1 MKHFLTYLAIAAAA
15 LLTIMS
21 CSEEKRKKALLPNIS
36 GKAGEVIVVINKND
50 WEGGVG
56 AVLRDTLAR
65 DCQFLPQKEPLY
77 TLVEVSPKGFSNM
90 FQLHRNIVIVNISK
104 DVTEPGVVYKNNV
117 WAAPQCVIRIN
128 AANSESAVKLI
139 KENSTKIVAVL
150 DEAER
155 DRVIINAKKYEERS
169 LAPAVVQLTGGSPH
183 FPSGYRLKK
192 KTEDFIWISYDT
204 EFTTQ
209 GILIYKYPVVKGEDM
224 MSSESL
230 IHANELALKNNVP
243 GMFENTYMTI
253 SSFAR
258 PSVKYMRYKG
268 QEFAEL
274 RGLWEVHN
282 DYMGGPF
289 VSHVFYS
296 KDGKYL
302 IGLEGFVYAPK
313 YDKRHYLRQ
322 VESIIY
328 SFEWAENDAENKS
341 KGKKD

>member
-1 MKHFLTYLAIAAAA
+1 MKKFLTYLAVAAAA
-15 LLTIMS
+15 VLAVVS

-36 GKAGEVIVVINKND
+36 GKAGEVIVVISKNE
-50 WEGGVG
+50 WEGSVG

-65 DCQFLPQKEPLY
+65 ECQFLPQKEPIY

-90 FQLHRNIVIVNISK
+90 FQLHRNIVIVNISG
-104 DVTEPGVVYKNNV
+104 DVTEPGVVYRNNV

-128 AANSESAVKLI
+128 AADSESAVRII
-139 KENSTKIVAVL
+139 KENSAKMVSVL

-155 DRVIINAKKYEERS
+155 DRIISNSRKYEERS
-169 LAPAVVQLTGGSPH
+169 LAPVVTKMAGGSPH
-183 FPSGYRLKK
+183 FPSGYKLKK
-192 KTEDFIWISYDT
+192 KTDDFVWITYDT
-204 EFTTQ
+204 DITQ
-209 GILIYKYPVVKGEDM
+209 GILIYKYPVIEGEDM

-230 IHANELALKNNVP
+230 VRANELALKNNVP

-253 SSFAR
+253 SSFAK
-258 PSVKYMRYKG
+258 PSVKYLRYKG
-268 QEFAEL
+268 REFAEI

-289 VSHVFYS
+289 VTHVLYS
-296 KDGKYL
+296 PDGKYM
-302 IGLEGFVYAPK
+302 IGMEGFVYAPK

-328 SFEWAENDAENKS
+328 SFEWAENNTGKD
-341 KGKKD
+341 KKD

>member
-1 MKHFLTYLAIAAAA
+1 MKKFLTYLAVAAAA
-15 LLTIMS
+15 VLAVVS

-36 GKAGEVIVVINKND
+36 GKAGEVIVVISKNE
-50 WEGGVG
+50 WEGSVG

-65 DCQFLPQKEPLY
+65 ECQFLPQKEPIY

-90 FQLHRNIVIVNISK
+90 FQLHRNIVIVNISG
-104 DVTEPGVVYKNNV
+104 DVTEPGVVYRNNV

-128 AANSESAVKLI
+128 AADSESAVRII
-139 KENSTKIVAVL
+139 KENSAKMVSVL

-155 DRVIINAKKYEERS
+155 DRIISNSRKYEERS
-169 LAPAVVQLTGGSPH
+169 LAPVVTKMAGGSPH
-183 FPSGYRLKK
+183 FPSGYKLKK
-192 KTEDFIWISYDT
+192 KTDDFVWITYDT
-204 EFTTQ
+204 DITQ
-209 GILIYKYPVVKGEDM
+209 GILIYKYPVVEGEDM

-230 IHANELALKNNVP
+230 VRANELALKNNVP

-253 SSFAR
+253 SSFAK
-258 PSVKYMRYKG
+258 PSVKYLRYKG
-268 QEFAEL
+268 REFAEI

-289 VSHVFYS
+289 VTHVLYS
-296 KDGKYL
+296 PDGKYM
-302 IGLEGFVYAPK
+302 IGMEGFVYAPK

-328 SFEWAENDAENKS
+328 SFEWAENNTGKD
-341 KGKKD
+341 KKD

>member
-1 MKHFLTYLAIAAAA
+1 MKKFLTYLAVAAAA
-15 LLTIMS
+15 VLAVVS

-36 GKAGEVIVVINKND
+36 GKAGEVIVVISKNE
-50 WEGGVG
+50 WEGSVG

-65 DCQFLPQKEPLY
+65 ECQFLPQKEPIY

-90 FQLHRNIVIVNISK
+90 FQLHRNIVIVNISG
-104 DVTEPGVVYKNNV
+104 DVTEPGVVYRNNV

-128 AANSESAVKLI
+128 VADSESAVRII
-139 KENSTKIVAVL
+139 KENSAKMVSVL

-155 DRVIINAKKYEERS
+155 DRIISNSRKYEERS
-169 LAPAVVQLTGGSPH
+169 LAPVVTKMAGGSPH
-183 FPSGYRLKK
+183 FPSGYKLKK
-192 KTEDFIWISYDT
+192 KTDDFVWITYDT
-204 EFTTQ
+204 DITQ
-209 GILIYKYPVVKGEDM
+209 GILIYKYPVIEGEDM

-230 IHANELALKNNVP
+230 VRANELALKNNVP

-253 SSFAR
+253 SSFAK
-258 PSVKYMRYKG
+258 PSVKYLRYKG
-268 QEFAEL
+268 REFAEI

-289 VSHVFYS
+289 VTHVLYS
-296 KDGKYL
+296 PDGKYM
-302 IGLEGFVYAPK
+302 IGMEGFVYAPK

-328 SFEWAENDAENKS
+328 SFEWAENNTGKD
-341 KGKKD
+341 KKD